1 MNGIY
6 SDPFSHGCSSLNHG
20 TNRCNDQTCNSG
32 SGVSVRFS
40 CALCD
45 HGALQHQITA
55 LHWASLEGRLEV
67 VQCLV
72 EAKANVNAATMHIVR
87 MRCN

>member
-20 TNRCNDQTCNSG
+20 TNRCNDQTCISG

-45 HGALQHQITA
+45 HGALQDQRTA
-55 LHWASLEGRLEV
+55 LHEASREGHVEV
-67 VQCLV
+67 VQYLV
-72 EAKANVNAATMHIVR
+72 EAKADVNAADKVW